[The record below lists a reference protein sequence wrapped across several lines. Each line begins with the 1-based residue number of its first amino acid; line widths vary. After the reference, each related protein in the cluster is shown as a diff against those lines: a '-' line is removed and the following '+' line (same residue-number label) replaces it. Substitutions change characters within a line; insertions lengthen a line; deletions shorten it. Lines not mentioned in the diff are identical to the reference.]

1 MFHTGKKKKI
11 TEERKEKSL
20 FISTAIWETQRQWGS
35 AFMVYEKSDFHVT
48 ECFSNLSVKCKDR
61 TNTFSDM

>member
-1 MFHTGKKKKI
+1 MGKKKNHRGKKREI
-11 TEERKEKSL
+11 TIYINSNMGNSNTMGQCL
-20 FISTAIWETQRQWGS
+20 HGLQ
-35 AFMVYEKSDFHVT
+35 EKSDFHVT